1 MIVLPFPPATLSGH
15 ANGNGRWRK
24 IAVTKD
30 WREKARKAAIDA
42 LSPVLIASLP
52 EHEDIHVH
60 VSFFPPD
67 RRGDRFN
74 YPNRLKPVVDGI
86 ADALKVNDRRFH
98 PHFYFCPIDR
108 VNPRVEVRIATA

>member
-1 MIVLPFPPATLSGH
+1 MIVLPFPPAALSGH

-24 IAVTKD
+24 IAVTKE
-30 WREKARKAAIDA
+30 WRAKAAEAARKAIPEWLVAA
-42 LSPVLIASLP
+42 LPQDD
-52 EHEDIHVH
+52 DIHVH

-86 ADALKVNDRRFH
+86 ADALQVNDRRFH
-98 PHFYFCPIDR
+98 PHFYFCDIDR
-108 VNPRVEVRIATA
+108 VNPRIEVRITA